1 MHLTKL
7 IYRIFATSF
16 PLFTYNPLNDNT
28 IYSSFDVKP
37 KSTYVNYK
45 LNEFQVNSL
54 KNYLKENTNDLKLKK
69 IYLSDDQK
77 KKDFFISIN
86 IYNCTSPLFTILNN
100 QDITRCEINTYVV
113 NKNKEFGTL
122 IMDYASNFLS
132 MDPVNIFKNPQNT
145 NFSRLNDIISWE
157 VIGNNFKF
165 DLSYK
170 LLKNNKIFDMNE
182 ELHSF
187 SDKIFYPNGV
197 YDKLYYDSS
206 LVQCVSKIPKR
217 IYNINFEFL
226 GMKLENPD
234 SIFYFDNELR
244 FAGSMWDNL
253 YDLY

>member
-54 KNYLKENTNDLKLKK
+54 KNYLKENTNDLKLKR

-145 NFSRLNDIISWE
+145 NFSRFNDIISCD

-165 DLSYK
+165 DLTYK
-170 LLKNNKIFDMNE
+170 LLKNNKIFNMNE
-182 ELHSF
+182 ELHAF

-206 LVQCVSKIPKR
+206 LVQCVSKIPKK